1 LAFDPSKANERK
13 EWLKASKADECVDCT
28 KASLTYADFV
38 HKELVQYSLSDNVRS
53 IPSAVDGLKPSQ
65 RKVLFACLTRGLTK
79 EMKVAQLAG
88 YVAEK
93 SCYHHGE
100 KSLAAVIIGMAQVKR
115 HVDHCS
121 IVLLHEGCTKWWF
134 VLSLQNFVG
143 SNNVNILYPS
153 GQFGTRLMGGKDAAS
168 ERYVFTHLANVTRFI
183 FREED
188 DDLLVR

>member
-1 LAFDPSKANERK
+1 MWIIA
-13 EWLKASKADECVDCT
+13 ASCC
-28 KASLTYADFV
+28 
-38 HKELVQYSLSDNVRS
+38 
-53 IPSAVDGLKPSQ
+53 
-65 RKVLFACLTRGLTK
+65 
-79 EMKVAQLAG
+79 
-88 YVAEK
+88 
-93 SCYHHGE
+93 
-100 KSLAAVIIGMAQVKR
+100 
-115 HVDHCS
+115 